1 MEIFYISWYTDYERD
16 DCMFEITLIAI
27 GKLKEK
33 FYISA
38 ASEYEKRMKGFCQ
51 FKLIEIPEMRLS
63 DNPSPAE
70 ISAALEKE
78 AELILT
84 KIPKGAW
91 FCTLTPEGALLSSE
105 KLADKIQEVKLSG
118 KSSACFLIGSSFG
131 MSPRL
136 KKMADLKL
144 SMSPMTF
151 PHHLA
156 RVMVLEQ
163 LYRAEA
169 IQAGSKYH
177 K

>member
-1 MEIFYISWYTDYERD
+1 
-16 DCMFEITLIAI
+16 MFEITLIAM

-38 ASEYEKRMKGFCQ
+38 AAEYEKRLGGYCRFS
-51 FKLIEIPEMRLS
+51 LLELPESRLP

-70 ISAALEKE
+70 IAAGLEKE
-78 AELILT
+78 AEVILSR
-84 KIPKGAW
+84 IPKGAW
-91 FCTLTPEGALLSSE
+91 FCVLTPEGKTLSSE
-105 KLADKIQEVKLSG
+105 AFAEKMKEVKLSG

-131 MSPRL
+131 MASRV
-136 KKMADLKL
+136 KERADFKL
-144 SMSPMTF
+144 SMGPMTF

-156 RVMVLEQ
+156 RIMVLEQ

-169 IQAGSKYH
+169 IQAGGKYH

>member
-1 MEIFYISWYTDYERD
+1 MPD
-16 DCMFEITLIAI
+16 ITLICL

-38 ASEYEKRMKGFCQ
+38 VEEYAKRMQAYAKFS
-51 FKLIEIPEMRLS
+51 LVEIPEVRLS
-63 DNPSPAE
+63 EDPSPAE
-70 ISAALEKE
+70 IAAGLEKE
-78 AELILT
+78 ADVIFSKL
-84 KIPKGAW
+84 PKGAW
-91 FCTLTPEGALLSSE
+91 LCVLTPEGKLLSSE
-105 KLADKIQEVKLSG
+105 ALAEKMAGVKLSG
-118 KSSACFLIGSSFG
+118 KSSLCFLIGSSFG
-131 MSPRL
+131 MSPRV
-136 KKMADLKL
+136 KAAADLRL

-163 LYRAEA
+163 IYRAEA

>member
-1 MEIFYISWYTDYERD
+1 
-16 DCMFEITLIAI
+16 MFEITLIAM

-38 ASEYEKRMKGFCQ
+38 AAEYEKRMKGYCQ
-51 FKLIEIPEMRLS
+51 FHLVELPEVRLS

-78 AELILT
+78 ADTILT

-91 FCTLTPEGALLSSE
+91 FCTLTPEGTLLSSE
-105 KLADKIQEVKLSG
+105 ALADKIKEIKLSG
-118 KSSACFLIGSSFG
+118 KSNACFLIGSSFG
-131 MSPRL
+131 MSARL
-136 KKMADLKL
+136 KALADFKL
-144 SMSPMTF
+144 SISPMTF

>member
-1 MEIFYISWYTDYERD
+1 
-16 DCMFEITLIAI
+16 MFDITLIAM

-33 FYISA
+33 FYLSA
-38 ASEYEKRMKGFCQ
+38 AAEYEKRLNGYCR
-51 FKLIEIPEMRLS
+51 FKILELPEVRLPE
-63 DNPSPAE
+63 DPSPAE
-70 ISAALEKE
+70 ISAGLEKE
-78 AELILT
+78 AEMIFS

-91 FCTLTPEGALLSSE
+91 LCVLTPEGKLLSSE
-105 KLADKIQEVKLSG
+105 QLADKMKTVKLSG

-131 MSPRL
+131 MSPRV
-136 KKMADLKL
+136 KEKADFKL

-169 IQAGSKYH
+169 IQTGSKYH

>member
-1 MEIFYISWYTDYERD
+1 
-16 DCMFEITLIAI
+16 MFEITLIAM

-33 FYISA
+33 FYTSA
-38 ASEYEKRMKGFCQ
+38 AAEYEKRLSGYCN
-51 FKLIEIPEMRLS
+51 FKILELPESRLPE
-63 DNPSPAE
+63 NPSQAE
-70 ISAALEKE
+70 IASGLQKE
-78 AELILT
+78 AAVILS
-84 KIPKGAW
+84 KIPKGSW
-91 FCTLTPEGALLSSE
+91 FCVLTPEGKMLSSE
-105 KLADKIQEVKLSG
+105 ALAEKMHQVKLSG

-131 MSPRL
+131 IAPEV
-136 KKMADLKL
+136 KQKADFQL

-163 LYRAEA
+163 LYRSEA

>member
-1 MEIFYISWYTDYERD
+1 
-16 DCMFEITLIAI
+16 MFDVTLIAM

-38 ASEYEKRMKGFCQ
+38 ASEYEKRMKGYCN
-51 FKLIEIPEMRLS
+51 FKLLELPEVRLP
-63 DNPSPAE
+63 DTPSQAE
-70 ISAALEKE
+70 ISMGLEKE
-78 AELILT
+78 ADLILS

-91 FCTLTPEGALLSSE
+91 FCVLTPEGKLLSSE
-105 KLADKIQEVKLSG
+105 ALADKLADIKNSG
-118 KSSACFLIGSSFG
+118 RSSVCFLIGSSFG
-131 MSPRL
+131 MAPRI
-136 KKMADLKL
+136 KEKADFKL

-156 RVMVLEQ
+156 RIMVLEQ
-163 LYRAEA
+163 LYRAES

>member
-1 MEIFYISWYTDYERD
+1 
-16 DCMFEITLIAI
+16 MFDITLITM
-27 GKLKEK
+27 GKLKES

-38 ASEYEKRMKGFCQ
+38 AAEYAK
-51 FKLIEIPEMRLS
+51 RLS
-63 DNPSPAE
+63 GYCKFTLLELPECRLPENPSPAE
-70 ISAALEKE
+70 ISAGLEKE
-78 AELILT
+78 ADLILS

-91 FCTLTPEGALLSSE
+91 FCVFTPEGKLLSSE
-105 KLADKIQEVKLSG
+105 DFAKQLKTVKNIG

-131 MSPRL
+131 MAPRV
-136 KKMADLKL
+136 KQRADFKL
-144 SMSPMTF
+144 SMGPMTF

-156 RVMVLEQ
+156 RIMVLEQ

>member
-1 MEIFYISWYTDYERD
+1 
-16 DCMFEITLIAI
+16 MFDITLITV

-33 FYISA
+33 FYLSA
-38 ASEYEKRMKGFCQ
+38 TTEYEKRIKGYCQ
-51 FKLIEIPEMRLS
+51 FRIIELPEYRLPDS
-63 DNPSPAE
+63 PSPAE

-78 AELILT
+78 ADTILA

-91 FCTLTPEGALLSSE
+91 FCALTPEGKLLSSE
-105 KLADKIQEVKLSG
+105 RLAETIRGVKLSG

-131 MSPRL
+131 ISPRL
-136 KKMADLKL
+136 KAMADLKL

>member
-1 MEIFYISWYTDYERD
+1 
-16 DCMFEITLIAI
+16 MFEITLIAV

-33 FYISA
+33 FYLSA
-38 ASEYEKRMKGFCQ
+38 AAEYEKRLKGYCQ
-51 FKLIEIPEMRLS
+51 FKILELPECRLP
-63 DNPSPAE
+63 DTPSPAE
-70 ISAALEKE
+70 ITAGLEKE
-78 AELILT
+78 ADLILT
-84 KIPKGAW
+84 KIPKGSW
-91 FCTLTPEGALLSSE
+91 FCTLTPEGKLLSSE
-105 KLADKIQEVKLSG
+105 ALSDKLREVKISG

-131 MSPRL
+131 IAPRI
-136 KKMADLKL
+136 KEKADFRL

-156 RVMVLEQ
+156 RIMVLEQ

>member
-1 MEIFYISWYTDYERD
+1 
-16 DCMFEITLIAI
+16 MFEITLLAM

-38 ASEYEKRMKGFCQ
+38 CEEYAKRLGAYCKFN
-51 FKLIEIPEMRLS
+51 LLELPEVRLPE
-63 DNPSPAE
+63 DPSPAE
-70 ISAALEKE
+70 IAAGLEKE
-78 AELILT
+78 ADTIFS

-91 FCTLTPEGALLSSE
+91 LCIFTPEGKELSSE
-105 KLADKIQEVKLSG
+105 AFAKKLADVKLAG
-118 KSSACFLIGSSFG
+118 KSSVCFLIGSSFG
-131 MSPRL
+131 ISPRV
-136 KKMADLKL
+136 KAAADFKL
-144 SMSPMTF
+144 SMGPMTF

>member
-1 MEIFYISWYTDYERD
+1 MPD
-16 DCMFEITLIAI
+16 ITLLCL

-38 ASEYEKRMKGFCQ
+38 AEEYVKRLGAYCKFS
-51 FKLIEIPEMRLS
+51 LVELPEVRLPE
-63 DNPSPAE
+63 DPSPAE
-70 ISAALEKE
+70 IAAGLEKE
-78 AELILT
+78 ADVIFS

-91 FCTLTPEGALLSSE
+91 LCVLTPEGKLLSSE
-105 KLADKIQEVKLSG
+105 ALAEKMASVKLGG
-118 KSSACFLIGSSFG
+118 KSSLCFLIGSSFG
-131 MSPRL
+131 MSPRV
-136 KKMADLKL
+136 KAAADLKL

-156 RVMVLEQ
+156 RIMVLEQ

>member
-1 MEIFYISWYTDYERD
+1 
-16 DCMFEITLIAI
+16 MFDITLIAM

-33 FYISA
+33 FYLSA
-38 ASEYEKRMKGFCQ
+38 AAEYEKRMKGYCQ
-51 FKLIEIPEMRLS
+51 FNLIELPEVRLPE
-63 DNPSPAE
+63 NPSQAE
-70 ISAALEKE
+70 IDAALEKE
-78 AELILT
+78 ADTIIS
-84 KIPKGAW
+84 KIPKNAW
-91 FCTLTPEGALLSSE
+91 FCTFTPEGKLLTSEALAE
-105 KLADKIQEVKLSG
+105 KMKDVKLSG

-131 MSPRL
+131 MAPRL
-136 KKMADLKL
+136 KEIADFKL

>member
-1 MEIFYISWYTDYERD
+1 
-16 DCMFEITLIAI
+16 MFEITLITM

-38 ASEYEKRMKGFCQ
+38 ASEYTKRLGAYCRFQ
-51 FKLIEIPEMRLS
+51 LLELPESRLPE
-63 DNPSPAE
+63 DPSTAE
-70 ISAALEKE
+70 ISAGLERE
-78 AELILT
+78 ADLIFS

-91 FCTLTPEGALLSSE
+91 FCVFTPEGKTLSSE
-105 KLADKIQEVKLSG
+105 SFAQKLGEVKLSG

-131 MSPRL
+131 MSPRV
-136 KKMADLKL
+136 KQRADFKL
-144 SMSPMTF
+144 SMGPMTF

-156 RVMVLEQ
+156 RIMVLEQ

>member
-1 MEIFYISWYTDYERD
+1 
-16 DCMFEITLIAI
+16 MFDITLICM

-33 FYISA
+33 FYTA
-38 ASEYEKRMKGFCQ
+38 AAAEYEKRLKGYCQ
-51 FKLIEIPEMRLS
+51 FRILELPEVRLPE
-63 DNPSPAE
+63 DPSPAE
-70 ISAALEKE
+70 ISAGLEKE
-78 AELILT
+78 AELIFS

-91 FCTLTPEGALLSSE
+91 FCTLTPEGKVISSE
-105 KLADKIQEVKLSG
+105 ALAEKMKDVKLSG

-131 MSPRL
+131 MSPRV
-136 KKMADLKL
+136 KEKADFRL
-144 SMSPMTF
+144 SMGPMTF

-156 RVMVLEQ
+156 RIMVLEQ

>member
-1 MEIFYISWYTDYERD
+1 
-16 DCMFEITLIAI
+16 MFDITLITM

-38 ASEYEKRMKGFCQ
+38 AEEYAKRLGAYCRFN
-51 FKLIEIPEMRLS
+51 LLELPEQRLP
-63 DNPSPAE
+63 DTPSPAE
-70 ISAALEKE
+70 ISAGLEKE
-78 AELILT
+78 AELILS

-91 FCTLTPEGALLSSE
+91 LCVFTPEGKELTSEQFAQKLS
-105 KLADKIQEVKLSG
+105 EVKISG
-118 KSSACFLIGSSFG
+118 KSAACFLIGSSFG
-131 MSPRL
+131 MAQRI
-136 KKMADLKL
+136 KEKADFRL
-144 SMSPMTF
+144 SMGKMTF

-156 RVMVLEQ
+156 RIMVLEQ

>member
-1 MEIFYISWYTDYERD
+1 
-16 DCMFEITLIAI
+16 MFEITLIAM

-33 FYISA
+33 FYLSA
-38 ASEYEKRMKGFCQ
+38 AAEYEKRMKGYCQ
-51 FKLIEIPEMRLS
+51 FRILELPEVRLPE
-63 DNPSPAE
+63 DPSPAE
-70 ISAALEKE
+70 ITAALEKE
-78 AELILT
+78 ADSILQ
-84 KIPKGAW
+84 KIPKGAY
-91 FCTLTPEGALLSSE
+91 FCVLTPEGTMLSSE
-105 KLADKIQEVKLSG
+105 KLAEQLRQVKLSS
-118 KSSACFLIGSSFG
+118 KSSCCFLIGSSFG
-131 MSPRL
+131 MAPRL
-136 KKMADLKL
+136 KELADFKL

>member
-1 MEIFYISWYTDYERD
+1 
-16 DCMFEITLIAI
+16 MFDITLIVM

-38 ASEYEKRMKGFCQ
+38 AAEYEKRMKAYAS
-51 FKLIEIPEMRLS
+51 FKIVELPEFRLPE
-63 DNPSPAE
+63 NPSPAE
-70 ISAALEKE
+70 IQNGLEKE
-78 AELILT
+78 AEQILA

-91 FCTLTPEGALLSSE
+91 FCVLTPEGKLLSSE
-105 KLADKIQEVKLSG
+105 ALADKMADVKNSG

-131 MSPRL
+131 MAQRI
-136 KKMADLKL
+136 KDKADFKL

>member
-1 MEIFYISWYTDYERD
+1 
-16 DCMFEITLIAI
+16 MFDITLITM

-38 ASEYEKRMKGFCQ
+38 SEEYKKRLGGYCRFQ
-51 FKLIEIPEMRLS
+51 LLELPEVRLPE
-63 DNPSPAE
+63 NPSPAE
-70 ISAALEKE
+70 IAAGLEKE
-78 AELILT
+78 ADLILSR
-84 KIPKGAW
+84 IPRNAW
-91 FCTLTPEGALLSSE
+91 FCVFTPEGKSLSSE
-105 KLADKIQEVKLSG
+105 AFAQKLKEVKLSG

-131 MSPRL
+131 IAP
-136 KKMADLKL
+136 KVKEKADFKL
-144 SMSPMTF
+144 SMGPMTF

>member
-1 MEIFYISWYTDYERD
+1 
-16 DCMFEITLIAI
+16 MFEITLIAM

-38 ASEYEKRMKGFCQ
+38 AAEYAKRLGGYCRFS
-51 FKLIEIPEMRLS
+51 LLELPESRLPE
-63 DNPSPAE
+63 NPSEAE
-70 ISAALEKE
+70 IAAGLEKE
-78 AELILT
+78 AGVILER
-84 KIPKGAW
+84 IPKGAW
-91 FCTLTPEGALLSSE
+91 FCVLTPEGRGLSSE
-105 KLADKIQEVKLSG
+105 ALAEKMKEVKLSG

-131 MSPRL
+131 MAPRV
-136 KKMADLKL
+136 KQRADFRL
-144 SMSPMTF
+144 SMGPMTF

-156 RVMVLEQ
+156 RIMVLEQ